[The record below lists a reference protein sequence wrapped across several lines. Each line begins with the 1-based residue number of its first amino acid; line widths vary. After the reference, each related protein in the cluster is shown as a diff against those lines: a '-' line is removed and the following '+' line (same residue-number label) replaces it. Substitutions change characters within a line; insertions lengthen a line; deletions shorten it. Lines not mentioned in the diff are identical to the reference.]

1 MLISS
6 FIEIIKVHIKY
17 ILSTKRSERG
27 WRGGEGGGVPDA
39 HLHFSIIEN
48 MIV

>member
-27 WRGGEGGGVPDA
+27 WRGGEGVPDA